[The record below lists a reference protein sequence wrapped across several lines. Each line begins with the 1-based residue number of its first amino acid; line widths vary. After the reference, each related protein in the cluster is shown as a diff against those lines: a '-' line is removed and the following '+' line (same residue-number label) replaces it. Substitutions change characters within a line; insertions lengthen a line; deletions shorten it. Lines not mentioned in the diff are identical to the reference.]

1 MLKLSDKVGG
11 RSGTTILL
19 EAMSQDKVH
28 LAKFVLDAL
37 DGKIVD
43 SKTEGAQ
50 TPLISSV
57 FLPDSP
63 VRSKFIKLLLQR
75 GASVNH
81 KDESGRTALSHACE
95 KGYLDAVKVLV
106 QHNADPEM
114 EDLWGNTALMY
125 AVVAGHTVVVEFLVR
140 AFKRLGL
147 QIDRQNKVGNSAL
160 KVAEYLGHKEC
171 LYALTNP
178 SKKVSEYILGLPDRV
193 GNASVLEDVDTHEVA
208 PQRKTPDLP
217 AHKLSVCAKHESATR
232 EASCR
237 SKTALSKRR
246 SFILK
251 NRLQSMDSIEEYEKE
266 SEGSPTSQQGL
277 FFSGVLTPIT
287 HQKSRT
293 PQFLKQGEKSSS
305 ADDPGY
311 LPPLPRGTV
320 SQPPAQ
326 FSPRPFKS
334 VPKSSTPATSSSCFV
349 TSPLGILMTPITGNV
364 AHDNADKEKA
374 KKSTFDFGIRRF
386 DDSYYQ
392 KRCSLPTSLL
402 SPLPP
407 ERAQMPVRKVK
418 AVRKNPPSQGYTE
431 PAEVQ
436 SPPASTTFSVLGN
449 KLLRRFTFPE
459 FKKTGKELQ
468 DSECPAQSGT
478 GQPMAR
484 GMPRSETFPLC
495 TNHPQ
500 VGSKPSID
508 SISAVKCEFECL
520 LFRNPS
526 YKRDSSL
533 LSGARAFPSS
543 ISTSSFRDFFPT
555 PPSVFSQR
563 KSTRLTMELRSF
575 STMDTARLVL
585 YLLGTVTRLVV
596 MAEQESENLSGLS
609 NNPDKDI
616 FAVRENGTTCL
627 MAEFAGRFMIP
638 YDVLALNGI
647 DLITETASVTL
658 PRGAGVEGRCGPNEA
673 ELHIF
678 WANNAY
684 IFRLFFVKE
693 TRHTKDP
700 NQKESEIWK
709 INKVQLVY
717 DTSETTHF
725 ISAYNPGK
733 HTANSHKLSAF
744 VTPGGR
750 SYVCT
755 AQQTLTLLSTDHQ
768 KGVTIALSDIHIQP
782 FDIQND
788 FMFSDSYKCITDQHE
803 QLEETLPLVLGLVLG
818 LIIVITLAIYH
829 FHLKLTAQEPQLPRD
844 RSLYKNM

>member
-11 RSGTTILL
+11 RSGTKILL

-57 FLPDSP
+57 FLPDSQ

-178 SKKVSEYILGLPDRV
+178 SKKVSEYILGAPDRV

-208 PQRKTPDLP
+208 TQRKTPDLP
-217 AHKLSVCAKHESATR
+217 AHKLSVCAKHESTPR

-287 HQKSRT
+287 HQRSST

-334 VPKSSTPATSSSCFV
+334 VPKSSAPATSSSCSV

-508 SISAVKCEFECL
+508 SISA
-520 LFRNPS
+520 
-526 YKRDSSL
+526 
-533 LSGARAFPSS
+533 
-543 ISTSSFRDFFPT
+543 
-555 PPSVFSQR
+555 R

-627 MAEFAGRFMIP
+627 MAEFAGRFIIP